1 MANPNTD
8 RVLMGAIQQVGLGG
22 TQLSAMGGTVV
33 INDAYTLA
41 SGVTPQG
48 VPVVYPALLLTVG
61 TQKHTVVTYAGY
73 DGVTQILATYYDR
86 WDQQPNTIDT
96 IRTNIDADCQIIMT
110 NIQHNSSLVV
120 GNVSHAVSIPTIE
133 LSPYEG
139 EIEWKQVPGL
149 VLVKRILTFFVN
161 ILPYDV

>member
-8 RVLMGAIQQVGLGG
+8 RVLMSAIQQVGLTG

-33 INDAYTLA
+33 INDAYTLS
-41 SGVTPQG
+41 SGITPQG
-48 VPVVYPALLLTVG
+48 VPVTFPALLLTVG

-73 DGVTQILATYYDR
+73 DGVIQILATYYDR

-96 IRTNIDADCQIIMT
+96 IRVNIDSDCQLIMT
-110 NIQHNSSLVV
+110 NIQHNSSLTV
-120 GNVSHAVSIPTIE
+120 GNVSHAISIPTIE
-133 LSPYEG
+133 LSHYEG